1 MANMIALGQCALR
14 LVLAA
19 VFGAQGLSQVSVLVA
34 QAGTHLDP
42 FIGMSFGLLV
52 VLNAVLGT
60 VAIWLVFGVRTR
72 VVTLIG
78 LTLYLAAMYIHIR
91 SSLVVEVALAEVLVV
106 MALALPLIL
115 RGGGRFALYRAGWK
129 EVL

>member
-19 VFGAQGLSQVSVLVA
+19 VFGAQGLSQVSILVA
-34 QAGTHLDP
+34 QAGTPLDP
-42 FIGMSFGLLV
+42 FIGISGSLLV
-52 VLNAVLGT
+52 ALNAVLVT
-60 VAIWLVFGVRTR
+60 IAIWLVFGVRTR

-78 LTLYLAAMYIHIR
+78 LTLYLAAMFLHLR
-91 SSLVVEVALAEVLVV
+91 ASLVAEVAMAEVLAVV
-106 MALALPLIL
+106 LMALPLIL
-115 RGGGRFALYRAGWK
+115 LGGGRFALYRAGWK